1 MEELI
6 PVSQESWMTPMM
18 KPTPTTCMAM
28 SFGMLNRLQANGI
41 KSKDPPATPDAPAAL
56 AAANTHMISAVPKE
70 TWMPSVVAADSAMV
84 EMVMAAPAM
93 LTAEPSGIE
102 ME

>member
-1 MEELI
+1 MI
-6 PVSQESWMTPMM
+6 PVSQESWITPMM

-28 SFGMLNRLQANGI
+28 SFGMLKRLQASGI
-41 KSKDPPATPDAPAAL
+41 KSRDPPATPDAPAAL
-56 AAANTHMISAVPKE
+56 AAASTHMMSAVPKE
-70 TWMPSVVAADSAMV
+70 TSMPRVVAAARAIV

-93 LTAEPSGIE
+93 LTVEPSGIE